1 MYNQQSKAS
10 GKSLYVVKM
19 VSRYNRNVFWYA
31 MQYGKLSVPSPYLRI
46 ARMRFKMYQLTPDS
60 LSYIVGRRCFQLKG
74 ESSRT
79 PFGSRNRLEE
89 SVTSGC
95 RIERP
100 LPFETRA
107 CVCLL
112 RGTERTSLW
121 SLARVARAAPPSLAP
136 LPSQRITANLLCA
149 SPPPS
154 PRLSLSYPFSSSP
167 RFFCRYV
174 SHSIFSHESSFYT

>member
-1 MYNQQSKAS
+1 
-10 GKSLYVVKM
+10 
-19 VSRYNRNVFWYA
+19 
-31 MQYGKLSVPSPYLRI
+31 MQYGKLSVPSPYLRM
-46 ARMRFKMYQLTPDS
+46 ARVRFKMYQLTPDS

-100 LPFETRA
+100 LPFEPPV

-112 RGTERTSLW
+112 RETERTSL
-121 SLARVARAAPPSLAP
+121 
-136 LPSQRITANLLCA
+136 
-149 SPPPS
+149 
-154 PRLSLSYPFSSSP
+154 
-167 RFFCRYV
+167 
-174 SHSIFSHESSFYT
+174 